1 MNKYQ
6 EALDRIGRN
15 YYLSEESGDF
25 EHFENLYLEN
35 KKTLQELVDMREEVL
50 KLCLI
55 VIDSSWKSETYELP
69 NGKWGDTGYSI
80 DLAELIYKIL
90 NGSKE

>member
-6 EALDRIGRN
+6 EALN
-15 YYLSEESGDF
+15 YLRYSASESEYMKGVEEQNNISYD
-25 EHFENLYLEN
+25 L
-35 KKTLQELVDMREEVL
+35 LQELVDMREEVL

-69 NGKWGDTGYSI
+69 NGKCGDTGYSI
-80 DLAELIYKIL
+80 DLAELIYETL
-90 NGSKE
+90 NGSKDE